1 MTEITILLIGIEPI
15 HKLMSESAASAKLG
29 YRSKYWEGRN
39 RTFKHLLQRQVA
51 LPVCVLP
58 ITAEVGVEPTISCF
72 RDKRLYLF
80 VYSAKIDITS

>member
-1 MTEITILLIGIEPI
+1 
-15 HKLMSESAASAKLG
+15 MSESAASTKLG
-29 YRSKYWEGRN
+29 YRSKHWEGRN

-72 RDKRLYLF
+72 RDRRLYQF
-80 VYSAKIDITS
+80 VYSAKIRNCLGGTRTHNLAVNSRLLHH